1 MRIMFID
8 PPAKT
13 PRAAWL
19 VMALASLW
27 MAFLGNA
34 VLWRSLKA
42 LPDLSG
48 WHGFGFGVAFA
59 IMIAGVL
66 CTLMAVFAW
75 RWLFKPVVSLLLL
88 LTAFATYYMWMYGIV
103 VDTPMVINV
112 FQTDAREARDQLSW
126 QLLVTVLL
134 LAVLPIVIL
143 WRQHIAYGSFKQ
155 QLLTNLGVGAV
166 GLVISVA
173 FTFWVFQDFASLMRN
188 HTQLRYQ
195 INPLNSVYALL
206 DLTVIPSNQARGPM
220 QPIGRDATVARKH
233 APPPLLILV
242 LGETARSDHF
252 SLNGYA
258 RNTNPLLAKE
268 SVVSFTNVTSCGT
281 STAESVPCMFSHLGR
296 EAYGQRQFETENFLD
311 VLQRAGYA
319 VLWIDNQSG
328 CKDQCDRIANLNTS
342 NLKNPEHCSNGECRD
357 TIMLAE
363 LETQLA
369 KLPAEK
375 RAVGT
380 VVVMHQMGSHGPAY
394 FKRTP
399 KEFKPFQPECIDTSL
414 SQCDRAQVVNA
425 YDNTLVFTDYFLS
438 RVIAWLKTHE
448 KTSTPAMLYISD
460 HGESLGEN
468 NLYLHGLP
476 YRVAPKEQKH
486 VPMITWLSHGFE
498 QYRGIN
504 SQCLQK
510 QRDVALS
517 HDHLFHTVLGLMSVR
532 SEVYQAE
539 RDAFAVC
546 AQR

>member
-8 PPAKT
+8 PPPKT
-13 PRAAWL
+13 PRSTWL
-19 VMALASLW
+19 VTLLASLW
-27 MAFLGNA
+27 MAFVGNA
-34 VLWRSLKA
+34 VLWRSLNT
-42 LPDLSG
+42 LPDISG
-48 WHGFGFGVAFA
+48 WHGVGFGLAFGC
-59 IMIAGVL
+59 MITGVL
-66 CTLMAVFAW
+66 CTLMAMFAW
-75 RWLFKPVVSLLLL
+75 RWLFKPIVSLLLL

-103 VDTPMVINV
+103 MDTPMVINV
-112 FQTDAREARDQLSW
+112 FQTDAREASDQLSW

-134 LAVLPIVIL
+134 MAVLPIVAL
-143 WRQHIAYGSFKQ
+143 WRQHVVYGSFKQ
-155 QLLTNLGVGAV
+155 QLVSNLGVAAG
-166 GLVISVA
+166 GLIVTIA

-195 INPLNSVYALL
+195 INPLNSIYALL
-206 DLTVIPSNQARGPM
+206 DLTVIPSDQARGPL
-220 QPIGRDATVARKH
+220 QPIGLDAKVAKKQS
-233 APPPLLILV
+233 PPPLLILV

-268 SVVSFTNVTSCGT
+268 SVVSFPNVTSCGT

-296 EAYGQRQFETENFLD
+296 EAYSQRQNETENFLD

-328 CKDQCDRIANLNTS
+328 CKEQCDRIANINTS
-342 NLKNPEHCSNGECRD
+342 SLKNAEHCEKGECRD

-363 LETQLA
+363 LEAQLA

-399 KEFKPFQPECIDTSL
+399 AAFKPFQPECTDTSL

-438 RVIAWLKTHE
+438 RVIGWLKTQE
-448 KTSTPAMLYISD
+448 KNSTPAMLYISD

-498 QYRGIN
+498 QYRGIHTA
-504 SQCLQK
+504 CLQK
-510 QRDVALS
+510 QRDRDLS

-532 SEVYQAE
+532 TEVYQAE
-539 RDAFAVC
+539 LDAFAVC
-546 AQR
+546 TQP

>member
-1 MRIMFID
+1 MRIMFLD

-13 PRAAWL
+13 PRATWL
-19 VMALASLW
+19 VMLLASLW
-27 MAFLGNA
+27 MAFFGNA

-66 CTLMAVFAW
+66 CTLMALFAW

-88 LTAFATYYMWMYGIV
+88 LSAFATYYMWMYGIV

-134 LAVLPIVIL
+134 LAVLPMVIL
-143 WRQHIAYGSFKQ
+143 WRQHVAYGSFKQ
-155 QLLTNLGVGAV
+155 QLLTNLGVSAA
-166 GLVISVA
+166 GLLVSVA

-206 DLTVIPSNQARGPM
+206 DLTVIPSDQARGPI
-220 QPIGRDATVARKH
+220 QPIGLDATVAKKYT
-233 APPPLLILV
+233 PPPLLILV

-268 SVVSFTNVTSCGT
+268 PVVSFTNVTSCGT

-296 EAYGQRQFETENFLD
+296 VAYSQRQSETENFLD

-328 CKDQCDRIANLNTS
+328 CKEQCDRIANLNTS
-342 NLKNPEHCSNGECRD
+342 NLKNAEHCDNGECRD

-369 KLPAEK
+369 KLPADK

-399 KEFKPFQPECIDTSL
+399 KEFKPFQPECTDTSL

-504 SQCLQK
+504 VQCLQK
-510 QRDVALS
+510 QRDAALS

-546 AQR
+546 AAR